1 MEPIPVPNL
10 THVMILTFL
19 LIMCAHFVCHLYTE
33 KKKLCVML
41 ASNLTDELRK
51 ETDALREETDA
62 IQKAT
67 EEYRKVIDA
76 SRRVIERLGKAT
88 EEYQKVIDVSQEV
101 IERLCKTAEEL
112 RRVRAQTV
120 GVGYLQ
126 LGIPRNI
133 LPAYRGSVEFRG

>member
-1 MEPIPVPNL
+1 
-10 THVMILTFL
+10 MILTFL
-19 LIMCAHFVCHLYTE
+19 LIMCARFVCHLYTE
-33 KKKLCVML
+33 KKKLCIML

-51 ETDALREETDA
+51 ETDALREETGA
-62 IQKAT
+62 IQ
-67 EEYRKVIDA
+67 
-76 SRRVIERLGKAT
+76 KAT

-101 IERLCKTAEEL
+101 IERLCNAAEEL

>member
-19 LIMCAHFVCHLYTE
+19 LIMCARFVCHLYTE

-51 ETDALREETDA
+51 ETDA

-67 EEYRKVIDA
+67 EEYRKVIDV
-76 SRRVIERLGKAT
+76 SQRVIERLCTAT

-101 IERLCKTAEEL
+101 IERLCKAAEEL